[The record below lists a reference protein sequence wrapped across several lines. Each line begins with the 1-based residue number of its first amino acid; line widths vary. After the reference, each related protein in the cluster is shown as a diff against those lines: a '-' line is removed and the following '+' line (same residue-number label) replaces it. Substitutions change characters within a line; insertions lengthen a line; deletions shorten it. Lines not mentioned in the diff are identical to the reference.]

1 MIEKAAFTYE
11 NNPTVKWIAKNQIL
25 ATSAILYI
33 SLHMNKKMVAEN
45 QKLRLCLLSDS
56 SKAKRLAEKDLE
68 IKHLNDKINK
78 LTNRCEA
85 FKSSAIQLAAELE
98 KCSVLNTTMKEKV
111 EATKLEL
118 EKERIFKTKLSKQCQ
133 RLDHLVVDLTRK
145 LKEKETKFIPEYF
158 GIEEVPTANV
168 ISSTGDLRDSQ
179 FRETAT
185 SNEHWKT
192 KFEIEIESLKRQKMQ
207 ADAKL
212 LVAEEKL
219 LQFQNDFF
227 LHTMH

>member
-1 MIEKAAFTYE
+1 
-11 NNPTVKWIAKNQIL
+11 
-25 ATSAILYI
+25 
-33 SLHMNKKMVAEN
+33 MVAEN

-56 SKAKRLAEKDLE
+56 STAKRLADKNLE
-68 IKHLNDKINK
+68 IKHLYEKINK

-85 FKSSAIQLAAELE
+85 FKSSAIKLAAELE

-145 LKEKETKFIPEYF
+145 LKEKETKFIPDYF

-168 ISSTGDLRDSQ
+168 ISYTGDLCLSQ

-185 SNEHWKT
+185 SNEHESWKT
-192 KFEIEIESLKRQKMQ
+192 KFEVEIESLERQKMQ
-207 ADAKL
+207 ADAKV

-219 LQFQNDFF
+219 SQFQNDFF